1 MFLEIVNALKNLS
14 FCNMNVL
21 KTISYFSIF
30 NYPITFEE
38 IFNFSDVQ
46 EKDKIKAELIY
57 LERKGIV
64 YNYHGYYSDKKDEN
78 LLNRR
83 IKGNK
88 YANEIMPKARKV
100 AKLIANFPY
109 IESVCISGSLSKGYF
124 EDKSD
129 IDFFIITKK
138 NKLWLARTLLILY
151 KKVFLLNSKK
161 FFCVNYFMS
170 SGYLKVDEKNR
181 FTATEIATLIPMYGE
196 SAFINF
202 IEENKWVYNFFP
214 NLNKKPKEII
224 KVINKNSFSK
234 SLETLLNSK
243 FGVFL
248 ERFFMKITIKKWNSK
263 FNHLSKQDFEIAF
276 KSSENVSKHHPSNFQ
291 KKVLS
296 MLNEKYIAIEKK
308 HNIKL
313 TPEYA

>member
-214 NLNKKPKEII
+214 NLNKKPKELI